1 MRLLRITQFT
11 MIKHGSLIK
20 FSNHIFFNFTYYSH
34 EINQFCSKNTLQ
46 EVYIDKFDL
55 LDE

>member
-1 MRLLRITQFT
+1 MKLLRITLFI

-20 FSNHIFFNFTYYSH
+20 FSNHFFFNFTYYSH